1 MLRFAWLVVLLFP
14 ITELALGLSRRS
26 RPGSTRRDEGSMA
39 VLWVVISASVVAAF
53 VARSV
58 GSMRIAGPSVAIAAA
73 GLVLLIG
80 GQVLRWASIVTLG
93 SYFTVDVALQE
104 GQTVITTGPYR
115 WIRHPSYTGL
125 LVAFLGLGIVLGNW
139 LSVIVLIVPILLAL
153 SYRIRIE
160 ERVLRLALG
169 EEYVAYCR
177 RTARLM
183 PWFY

>member
-1 MLRFAWLVVLLFP
+1 MLKLAWLVVLLFP

-26 RPGSTRRDEGSMA
+26 RPGATRRDEGSMA
-39 VLWVVISASVVAAF
+39 VLWIVISASVFAAI

-58 GSMRIAGPSVAIAAA
+58 GSLRIAGPPVTILAA
-73 GLVLLIG
+73 GLMLLIG

-93 SYFTVDVALQE
+93 SYFTVDVALQD
-104 GQTVITTGPYR
+104 GQSVITTGPYR

-125 LVAFLGLGIVLGNW
+125 LIAFLGLGIVLGNW

-169 EEYVAYCR
+169 EAYATYCQ
-177 RTARLM
+177 RTARLV
-183 PWFY
+183 PWLY